1 MQTALD
7 PEQELRK
14 RLQTRLAGGELSTT
28 LGASPSNAPI
38 PSAQFAPVDGG
49 SPDPI
54 DQMRPGD
61 PRIPPTI
68 GTPKFLP
75 EAQPRIPPP
84 YQTQSTMPRA
94 GEDGG
99 YTPPDPPPYLPT
111 TPTPIQ
117 PNVPVVTPGT
127 GTTGQAA
134 DGTRDSRLGIPG
146 GPETRPNTPTIE
158 TAASALGTAPSGWDQ
173 TKWDDP
179 NHTSTK
185 YVVGRILAKY
195 PPTVQGL
202 QQAFAEIKAQF
213 PGASFN
219 GKDTLSGLPGTAGPV
234 DVLMN
239 ASSGGSGWWWGDS
252 GASGGAG
259 GGAGAGAAGAGA
271 AGGGA
276 SSLTMPTSPFQQQ
289 LRATLLERIAAAQQP
304 VNESDANIAD
314 PLSAARDE
322 VSRGTDE
329 ERKRLAERLYAQGSL
344 NSGELTQGI
353 TQSSERNATGL
364 SQLRAGLISK
374 EYTARRDELQNYMQ
388 LAIASGDAEMA
399 RQLQLEIANLNA
411 AVQREGIGVGWA
423 EFIAGLNQRTTLAGL
438 NGA

>member
-1 MQTALD
+1 MQSADTLD

-14 RLQTRLAGGELSTT
+14 RLQTRLTGEASIGQTEYGNSGYQWGGAQPATPI
-28 LGASPSNAPI
+28 AAAP
-38 PSAQFAPVDGG
+38 FAN
-49 SPDPI
+49 
-54 DQMRPGD
+54 
-61 PRIPPTI
+61 
-68 GTPKFLP
+68 
-75 EAQPRIPPP
+75 EAQPKIPPAAASP
-84 YQTQSTMPRA
+84 QMSTQSLSWKPGPDYDPATMVHIASTMPRA
-94 GEDGG
+94 GEEPG
-99 YTPPDPPPYLPT
+99 YTPPDPPPYIPPVTPPAAPATT
-111 TPTPIQ
+111 TPPPAT
-117 PNVPVVTPGT
+117 
-127 GTTGQAA
+127 
-134 DGTRDSRLGIPG
+134 DTRVGIPG

-158 TAASALGTAPSGWDQ
+158 AATTQSAAPAGWDQ
-173 TKWDDP
+173 TKWDDQG
-179 NHTSTK
+179 HTSTK

-195 PPTVQGL
+195 PATVQGL
-202 QQAFAEIKAQF
+202 AQAFAEIKAQF

-259 GGAGAGAAGAGA
+259 GGGGAGAGAGAGGA

-276 SSLTMPTSPFQQQ
+276 SSLTMPTSPFMTQ
-289 LRATLLERIAAAQQP
+289 LRDLLMKRIAAAQEP
-304 VNESDANIAD
+304 VDQNSAQIAD

-411 AVQREGIGVGWA
+411 SVQREGLGLSLA
-423 EFIAGLNQRTTLAGL
+423 EFLALLRERTANAGL
-438 NGA
+438 NG